1 MERKC
6 YTCGN
11 EKIMP
16 TLKSRVNLTLA
27 PETVALLSNMAEK
40 EHQSVASLAK
50 ALMLEAV
57 EHREDLELST
67 VAAIR
72 MQESRATVKHSDAW
86 K

>member
-1 MERKC
+1 
-6 YTCGN
+6 
-11 EKIMP
+11 MP

-27 PETVALLSNMAEK
+27 PETVALLGNMAEK
-40 EHQSVASLAK
+40 EHQSVASIAK

-57 EHREDLELST
+57 EHREDLALST

-72 MQESRATVKHSDAW
+72 MQESRATVNHSDAW